1 MVESGK
7 PDLIGCILKMTKF
20 AFVYSRTINSP
31 TEKDAKDEL
40 IESIMKIGTTHGFD
54 GMRRELRKYFEVCP
68 NYVLNNILDK
78 VNEDRNES

>member
-20 AFVYSRTINSP
+20 SFVYSRTINSP
-31 TEKDAKDEL
+31 TEEDAKDEL
-40 IESIMKIGTTHGFD
+40 IESIMKIGTTHGYD
-54 GMRRELRKYFEVCP
+54 GMRKELRKYFEVCP

-78 VNEDRNES
+78 VDEESK